1 MLAEKPLPALLD
13 AFSSPDPTPG
23 GGSAAALMGALGASL
38 FAMVAGLPKTRT
50 GSNDERTALD
60 AARTDLIAHQH
71 TLTALIDRDAAAYDL
86 VVAAFKKPKGTDDE
100 KAARAAAIQDAMR
113 VAAEVPLETAR
124 VCSAVVRTGRVV
136 AQYGNLS
143 AKSDIA
149 VALQALGAG
158 MQSAWFNV
166 EINLGSIKDSAVV
179 DAIVAEMRR
188 ITKENAESWMDV
200 LRDAGVVDLMKATG
214 TRLGVLSPTG
224 QHVRQPE

>member
-1 MLAEKPLPALLD
+1 MLVEKTLPALLD

-50 GSNDERTALD
+50 GSDEERKALD
-60 AARTDLIAHQH
+60 AARVELVGHQH
-71 TLTALIDRDAAAYDL
+71 ALTALVDRDADAYDG
-86 VVAAFKKPKGTDDE
+86 VVAAFRMPKATDDE

-124 VCSAVVRTGRVV
+124 VCAAVVHTGRTV

-166 EINLGSIKDSAVV
+166 EINLGSIKDPAVV
-179 DAIVAEMRR
+179 DAIVAEMRQ
-188 ITKENAESWMDV
+188 ITQQNAESWMDV

-214 TRLGVLSPTG
+214 TRLGLMGRP
-224 QHVRQPE
+224 

>member
-38 FAMVAGLPKTRT
+38 LAMVAGLPKTRT
-50 GSNDERTALD
+50 GAEDERKALD
-60 AARTDLIAHQH
+60 AARAALIDHQRA
-71 TLTALIDRDAAAYDL
+71 LTALIDRDAAAYDL
-86 VVAAFKKPKGTDDE
+86 VVAAFKKPKATDDE
-100 KAARAAAIQDAMR
+100 KAARTAAIQDAMR
-113 VAAEVPLETAR
+113 IAAEVPLETAR
-124 VCSAVVRTGRVV
+124 VCSAVVRSGRAV

-166 EINLGSIKDSAVV
+166 EINLGSIKDAAVV

-188 ITKENAESWMDV
+188 ITKENTEAWMDV
-200 LRDAGVVDLMKATG
+200 MRDAGIADLMKATG
-214 TRLGVLSPTG
+214 TRLGVISPTG
-224 QHVRQPE
+224 KHVPPE

>member
-1 MLAEKPLPALLD
+1 MLAEKTLPALLD

-50 GSNDERTALD
+50 GSDDERQALD
-60 AARTDLIAHQH
+60 AARLELIGHQH
-71 TLTALIDRDAAAYDL
+71 ALTALIDRDAAAYDL
-86 VVAAFKKPKGTDDE
+86 VVAAFKKPKGTDEE

-113 VAAEVPLETAR
+113 VAAEVPLETGR
-124 VCSAVVRTGRVV
+124 VCSAVVRAGRTV

-166 EINLGSIKDSAVV
+166 EINLGSIKDP
-179 DAIVAEMRR
+179 AIVDGIVVEMRR
-188 ITKENAESWMDV
+188 ITRENAQSWMEV
-200 LRDAGVVDLMKATG
+200 LRDAGVVDLIKATG
-214 TRLGVLSPTG
+214 TRLGFTDRHEPL
-224 QHVRQPE
+224 QPE